1 MDVPYANA
9 SSGHAARDEISRLLR
24 LMGASKVGFMDE
36 YETSS
41 VLVAFEHRGRQVQLR
56 ASAKGWAAMHLRRNP
71 WNTRRK
77 TDRKQYEQ
85 KALNQGMIAINSIL
99 RDWVKGMVTAI
110 ECDIFTFDTAFL
122 PYMITEDGRTVAE
135 VVLEAGGSLNLLPP
149 PKDGGQ

>member
-1 MDVPYANA
+1 MDAPYANA

-24 LMGASKVGFMDE
+24 LMCASRVGFMDE

-41 VLVAFEHRGRQVQLR
+41 VLVAFEHRGRQVQFR

-85 KALNQGMIAINSIL
+85 KALNQGMIANNSIL
-99 RDWVKGMVTAI
+99 RDWVKGAVMTPRTQKI
-110 ECDIFTFDTAFL
+110 TFHSYA
-122 PYMITEDGRTVAE
+122 
-135 VVLEAGGSLNLLPP
+135 
-149 PKDGGQ
+149 